1 MQHNSGDLMSCQSA
15 QFVLGESKYL
25 CRPGVWSDALP
36 TLVLDQWRGA
46 REGLLNLSTPTAAA
60 AVQAWLV
67 DTQAQVPA

>member
-1 MQHNSGDLMSCQSA
+1 M
-15 QFVLGESKYL
+15 
-25 CRPGVWSDALP
+25 WSDALP

-67 DTQAQVPA
+67 DKQAQVQA